1 MVVDLEI
8 PSQDMLAKKMRVTDV
23 YQEEYDEGE
32 GQGLRK
38 QIK

>member
-8 PSQDMLAKKMRVTDV
+8 PSRDVLAKTKRVTDI
-23 YQEEYDEGE
+23 YQEEYDKGE

-38 QIK
+38 QTK